1 MRHPPN
7 GQKTRTD
14 ATTASAYE
22 KVSKIELSG
31 RRHHC
36 KSSLLSYPHDAC
48 AARLGE
54 TGACALEIMAITGLR
69 TSKEVV
75 RYTRAARQR
84 VLGESAMARLTGGDS
99 VNEVVPPEGAA
110 SNNGTLLSRKE
121 MNCQESEMNMVPG
134 AHLNY
139 SPNSLV

>member
-1 MRHPPN
+1 MRVGNHGDYGTSHFERGCSLYARGAAKGAWRKRYGPPH
-7 GQKTRTD
+7 
-14 ATTASAYE
+14 
-22 KVSKIELSG
+22 
-31 RRHHC
+31 RR
-36 KSSLLSYPHDAC
+36 
-48 AARLGE
+48 
-54 TGACALEIMAITGLR
+54 
-69 TSKEVV
+69 
-75 RYTRAARQR
+75 
-84 VLGESAMARLTGGDS
+84 DS